1 MGHLHGNICPRTPRH
16 LGAPQALVA
25 NLCALVAAAYAK
37 DWTSYLPEKL
47 LVGCSLLGCAD
58 GSCMRDD
65 GTYPLSSGLLTRL
78 TLRQMLHDTM
88 APKEAI
94 LPVVKLEYIGLLGKH
109 AHMDATLVNLLQNVT
124 VLTKFLSVQLSDKS
138 ASWAQDLGV
147 ALLGWF
153 SRSTTLSGRGGKSA
167 GNRLYANC
175 LEGV

>member
-1 MGHLHGNICPRTPRH
+1 
-16 LGAPQALVA
+16 
-25 NLCALVAAAYAK
+25 
-37 DWTSYLPEKL
+37 
-47 LVGCSLLGCAD
+47 
-58 GSCMRDD
+58 
-65 GTYPLSSGLLTRL
+65 
-78 TLRQMLHDTM
+78 
-88 APKEAI
+88 
-94 LPVVKLEYIGLLGKH
+94 
-109 AHMDATLVNLLQNVT
+109 MDATLVNLLQNVT